1 MRYLHPNPTKICDYV
16 RVRDLVVSKCHSTE
30 PSPAVVVD
38 TAAIEEMD
46 KTTETLWGTSLPFY
60 LFVSPLIEDKR
71 LLLRDAVASAES
83 WPSKE
88 RFLLVAYQD
97 GGLISVSGMVLPF
110 QEEAQ
115 TAEWWTGSR
124 R

>member
-1 MRYLHPNPTKICDYV
+1 MRYLHQTPEKICDYV

-30 PSPAVVVD
+30 ALPAVVLDVS
-38 TAAIEEMD
+38 AIKDMD
-46 KTTETLWGTSLPFY
+46 KRTETLWGTSLPYY

-71 LLLRDAVASAES
+71 LLLRDAVADAES

-88 RFLLVAYQD
+88 RFVLVAYQD
-97 GGLISVSGMVLPF
+97 GGLISVTGMVLPF

-115 TAEWWTGSR
+115 LAEWWTAR
-124 R
+124 T